1 MSTFSKSP
9 RVLKVA
15 IVGVDPL
22 NLLASLVVLQYNP
35 DTMERRLEPRAA
47 SSKGDR
53 SEAFR
58 LTGAPKGT
66 ITLKADWK
74 RS

>member
-1 MSTFSKSP
+1 MSNFSKSP
-9 RVLKVA
+9 GVLKVP

-22 NLLASLVVLQYNP
+22 NPLASLVVFQYNP

-47 SSKGDR
+47 SSESDR

-58 LTGAPKGT
+58 PTGAPKGT
-66 ITLKADWK
+66 ITLKADWT
-74 RS
+74 RG

>member
-22 NLLASLVVLQYNP
+22 NPLASLVVFQYNP
-35 DTMERRLEPRAA
+35 DTIERRLEPRAA
-47 SSKGDR
+47 SSEGDH

-66 ITLKADWK
+66 ITPGPDWT
-74 RS
+74 RG